1 MAEEKT
7 SSGKGF
13 GQFRNLSYLLAFPFL
28 LSSCSKANMP
38 MLNPVG
44 QVAESEYEL
53 LVISTLI
60 MACIIVPVIIATLWI
75 AWRYRASNDK
85 AKYDPEFE
93 DSKPINMV
101 TLFVP
106 MLTILALGTVTWIYT
121 HRLDPYRPL
130 GGDERPYEIQAVSLD
145 YKWLFI
151 YPEEGVATV
160 NQLVAPTGRPVTIRI
175 TSDPMMTSIFIP
187 AIISQI
193 YAMPG
198 METRANFLAPEPTV
212 LEGANAMYSGPG
224 FSKQRFLMH
233 LLTPDEFQAW
243 ADNVGSA
250 NNVIGDAE
258 VTQESRL
265 NFERYEQLVERTE
278 GYPITYFSSTEPELF
293 SRIVQKYMPHYSMK
307 PLKTTEEYDKEL

>member
-1 MAEEKT
+1 MAEERS
-7 SSGKGF
+7 SSGKGLE
-13 GQFRNLSYLLAFPFL
+13 QFRSIGYLLLLPLL

-44 QVAESEYEL
+44 EVAESEYEL

-60 MACIIVPVIIATLWI
+60 MACIIVPVIIGTLWI
-75 AWRYRASNDK
+75 AWRYRASRD
-85 AKYDPEFE
+85 ASDYDPEFE
-93 DSKPINMV
+93 ESKPINML

-106 MLTILALGTVTWIYT
+106 LLTILALGTVTWIYT

-130 GGDERPYEIQAVSLD
+130 VGDEKPYEIQAVSLD

-160 NQLVAPTGRPVTIRI
+160 NQLVAPTERAVTIRI

-198 METRANFLAPEPTV
+198 METRANFMAPEPTV
-212 LEGANAMYSGPG
+212 LQGANAMYSGPG

-233 LLTPDEFQAW
+233 LLTPEEFQAW
-243 ADNVGSA
+243 ANNVGSA
-250 NNVIGDAE
+250 SNVIGDAE
-258 VTQESRL
+258 VTQEARL
-265 NFERYEQLVERTE
+265 DFERYEQLVERTE
-278 GYPITYFSSTEPELF
+278 GYPITYFSSAEPELF
-293 SRIVQKYMPHYSMK
+293 SRIVQKYMPHYTMK